1 MTDGLWRVDQ
11 LTFWSEERPASPSAS
26 PGSEPESLESVEDL
40 RLSFYAWL
48 ESCGLGGS
56 SGKTSPASCR
66 RTEDGRWEPLS
77 GGWRNSGMG
86 SPGECWTLSTSEWT
100 DTLVPSPSAAGV
112 SSLSDILVETRDV
125 PGKFY
130 LSRRACEGI
139 LRRAE
144 KRGKTLP
151 EHLARALR
159 AVADSAPTLS

>member
-1 MTDGLWRVDQ
+1 MFSSAEL
-11 LTFWSEERPASPSAS
+11 PAKTLAS

-40 RLSFYAWL
+40 RLSFYGWL

-56 SGKTSPASCR
+56 SGKTSPAFCR

-86 SPGECWTLSTSEWT
+86 SPGECWTLSMSEWT

-112 SSLSDILVETRDV
+112 SLLSDILVETRDV
-125 PGKFY
+125 PAKFY
-130 LSRRACEGI
+130 LSQRACEGI

-144 KRGKTLP
+144 KRGKALP
-151 EHLARALR
+151 PMLEAALR
-159 AVADSAPTLS
+159 RGGTGTT